1 MSHEIQHDE
10 TLQPLAQDEAMT
22 VTGGDDDLYPRSPI
36 QDILDMLKP
45 QPTFP
50 PMRSGPLL

>member
-10 TLQPLAQDEAMT
+10 TIQPLTQDETMT
-22 VTGGDDDLYPRSPI
+22 VTGGDDDLFPRSPI
-36 QDILDMLKP
+36 QDILDLLQP

-50 PMRSGPLL
+50 IRTGPLL